1 MNNIIGLEK
10 QLELSLKK
18 GQRIQRLKVMGYI
31 GLAIVFWIVVASLL
45 IATPIVVS
53 SWFKVN

>member
-1 MNNIIGLEK
+1 MNNIIELEK